1 MALDFALG
9 PLMLNLWYWFCIVHV
24 VRDDEPEADRP
35 WKGLVPL
42 DLPPANVVPGSG
54 SEECKTQAARESAT
68 LQALYFKGQVYV
80 DGITFLTST
89 PLPRPPPPQTNRSS
103 SVRFYSVDS
112 HSV

>member
-89 PLPRPPPPQTNRSS
+89 PLPRPPPPKQIGRRVYVSIL
-103 SVRFYSVDS
+103 
-112 HSV
+112 